1 MLSLILRE
9 KITSKPHFHVKN
21 GKILE
26 FAFQIQILQ
35 EHEPVDAEHG
45 KARDRSNSHKATT
58 EKRRDHSSEERAGAR
73 QTAICC
79 KEDGRHSHRA
89 EHRVRHVSEERAP
102 EHAFELLAQQNER
115 HRA

>member
-21 GKILE
+21 GKILK

-58 EKRRDHSSEERAGAR
+58 EERRDHSSEERAGAR
-73 QTAICC
+73 QTAIRR
-79 KEDGRHSHRA
+79 KEDGRHGHSA
-89 EHRVRHVSEERAP
+89 EHGIRHVSEERAP
-102 EHAFELLAQQNER
+102 EHALELLAQQNER
-115 HRA
+115 HGT

>member
-35 EHEPVDAEHG
+35 EHEPVNAEHG

-58 EKRRDHSSEERAGAR
+58 EERCDHSGKERAGAR
-73 QTAICC
+73 QTAIRR
-79 KEDGRHSHRA
+79 KEDRRHGHRT
-89 EHRVRHVSEERAP
+89 EHGIRHVSEERAP
-102 EHAFELLAQQNER
+102 EHALELFA
-115 HRA
+115 